1 MRKKSTFVLLST
13 SLLLGSCGQLHA
25 ITEEEALQRLN
36 SFEES
41 LNKKEMPKKYTV
53 KTAYNGSY
61 TYDKNTILENA
72 QSTLL
77 FDKEK
82 SFYQYHVEGEKNG
95 SRFFSEKYIVVRNDA
110 ELWELRW
117 ESGDDPSQT
126 KTRRELKGSSFDDYL
141 VATTTSMQVFFK
153 NGAYLAKSFIESDLS
168 PWTSSYGSLT
178 EATYRCQGDDDLS
191 IALTYTDEEKENKFS
206 FSFENQELKTYGTN
220 DGLSTYFWNE
230 CDAIAPQFKD
240 YTLVE

>member
-72 QSTLL
+72 QSILL

-110 ELWELRW
+110 GKLVSFEESQRQWNTMWE
-117 ESGDDPSQT
+117 
-126 KTRRELKGSSFDDYL
+126 K
-141 VATTTSMQVFFK
+141 
-153 NGAYLAKSFIESDLS
+153 DLFV
-168 PWTSSYGSLT
+168 GSLSSMPQK
-178 EATYRCQGDDDLS
+178 AG
-191 IALTYTDEEKENKFS
+191 TYTLEI
-206 FSFENQELKTYGTN
+206 
-220 DGLSTYFWNE
+220 YFNHKLVTT
-230 CDAIAPQFKD
+230 KD
-240 YTLVE
+240 FNVRES